1 MASKLKRLADE
12 NLLIVQVWLVSRLLL
27 AVIAVTLAVVGRR
40 DLGSV
45 LAQWDVGHFLK
56 IAREGYADPAEMAF
70 FPGLPLI
77 LRGFTELGLPAVLA
91 GTVLALACSLLA
103 AFALKRIAGTWG
115 AIAWVLAPTA
125 VFTAVPYTEAPF
137 CAAAFWAWERATQR
151 RWGQSALLAAL
162 ACTLRV
168 SGLFLVGALVI
179 LALTQGN
186 ERRRRGVRAVTV
198 GERLAWLIL
207 PTAVLAAYVVYL
219 YGLTGSWTAWF
230 AAQEAGW
237 DRGFHWPWEAL
248 RNHWDVV
255 WRPTPDHP
263 EWVWLFRAELVS
275 WVVGVVVT
283 LVALFRRRVA
293 EAAWVGVQVLAFSL
307 SYWLMSVNRA
317 VLLWFPLWRQV
328 GEFVESRPATTGWKV
343 VGVLVG
349 LVALAVQGVWAWLY
363 FTGRWSS

>member
-1 MASKLKRLADE
+1 MARTLRRLADE

-56 IAREGYADPAEMAF
+56 IASEGYADPAEMAF

-151 RWGQSALLAAL
+151 RWGQAALLAAL

-198 GERLAWLIL
+198 AVVATHGSRRKRRAAWGCAVRAWSMSIAAPSQSSAVTGMAATASSLRM
-207 PTAVLAAYVVYL
+207 TAVARSSVDN
-219 YGLTGSWTAWF
+219 SCH
-230 AAQEAGW
+230 Q
-237 DRGFHWPWEAL
+237 H
-248 RNHWDVV
+248 
-255 WRPTPDHP
+255 
-263 EWVWLFRAELVS
+263 
-275 WVVGVVVT
+275 
-283 LVALFRRRVA
+283 RR
-293 EAAWVGVQVLAFSL
+293 
-307 SYWLMSVNRA
+307 
-317 VLLWFPLWRQV
+317 
-328 GEFVESRPATTGWKV
+328 
-343 VGVLVG
+343 
-349 LVALAVQGVWAWLY
+349 
-363 FTGRWSS
+363 